1 MLVGYILY
9 EKKTRLL
16 SVITVFSAS
25 LNIFLVLVLID
36 EYGLKGVAL
45 ASMVAMGVRFFLV
58 WLASAK
64 VHPMPWFG
72 TNT

>member
-16 SVITVFSAS
+16 SAITVFSAA
-25 LNIFLVLVLID
+25 LNIFLILILID
-36 EYGLKGVAL
+36 GYGLEGVAL
-45 ASMVAMGVRFFLV
+45 ASMVAMGVRFALV
-58 WLASAK
+58 WLASIK

-72 TNT
+72 TST